1 MKRKYI
7 DNLLANQAYIQQ
19 NMNKPDPFDKGI
31 MRAVKSA
38 RESLQ
43 MDEKQEDKALR
54 NSILSVGEGL
64 PDTPRRKGFLA
75 NLARVGRAIVPGI
88 KKYDEQEKLAEQENM
103 AMANYLQ
110 NLKLAE
116 DAKAMHLEERAYKRD
131 LNDRL
136 FGLEERKLAAK
147 NAQYGDGQGYGL
159 QGQGLQGD
167 MIPIRTVHERDKYLA
182 DKKGLG
188 TTLKEL
194 NEIEKSYDDFEKA
207 TAGNAFDALSPI
219 GRQVNAARG
228 IVGRFSGN
236 KDLRKEEAERK
247 GLFGRMNKFSISNER
262 VLKGGV
268 LGPRIVEVFKQQG
281 IYPDTEID
289 SPETIKEKLKYIRH
303 ELETNYKAANL
314 SLQYGAHIDPSE
326 LGKFG
331 IGENKTRIEDAQQP
345 VSSQTPT
352 NPEEKIL
359 MINPNTGIA
368 YNMPISDI
376 PAAKIAMPN
385 LKEIEKDQK
394 ENE

>member
-54 NSILSVGEGL
+54 NSLLSVGEGL
-64 PDTPRRKGFLA
+64 PEMPKKKGFLA
-75 NLARVGRAIVPGI
+75 NLAQVGRAIIPGI

-131 LNDRL
+131 LNDRM

-147 NAQYGDGQGYGL
+147 YGGGQGYGL
-159 QGQGLQGD
+159 QGQELQGD
-167 MIPIRTVHERDKYLA
+167 MIPIRTVHERDKYLT
-182 DKKGLG
+182 DKKGFG
-188 TTLKEL
+188 TSLKEL
-194 NEIEKSYDDFEKA
+194 NEIEKSYADFEKA
-207 TAGNAFDALSPI
+207 TSGNAFDALSPI
-219 GRQVNAARG
+219 GRKVNAAKG
-228 IVGRFSGN
+228 IIGRFSGN
-236 KDLRKEEAERK
+236 KALRKEEAERK
-247 GLFGRMNKFSISNER
+247 GLFARLNKFSISNER
-262 VLKGGV
+262 ALKGGV
-268 LGPRIVEVFKQQG
+268 LGPKIVEMFKQQG

-289 SPETIKEKLKYIRH
+289 SPETIKEKLKYIRN

-314 SLQYGAHIDPSE
+314 SLQHGAHIDPLE

-331 IGENKTRIEDAQQP
+331 IGGNETGIEEAQQP
-345 VSSQTPT
+345 I
-352 NPEEKIL
+352 NPEAPITPEENIK
-359 MINPNTGIA
+359 MIDEEGVTYTVPLSEEVEA
-368 YNMPISDI
+368 LNMG
-376 PAAKIAMPN
+376 
-385 LKEIEKDQK
+385 LKRK
-394 ENE
+394 